1 MKKFIFGE
9 RNGIYIIDLQKTV
22 QRFEAAYAFVRDSVA
37 AGETVLFVGTKPQA
51 ADMMEEESKR
61 AGMFFVNQRWLGG
74 MLTNFQ
80 TIRKSIEKLKKYE
93 QIVADPT
100 HHGYTKKEVGQIE
113 KDRVKLERSLG
124 GMKNL
129 NALPGCVF
137 IMDTRIEHIA
147 VREANRLGIPIVAL
161 VDTNCDPEMIDYPI
175 PGNDDAI
182 RSIKLILSRIANAC
196 IEGAHLRAQREETNI
211 PAAIMPTPA
220 VGVPAI

>member
-1 MKKFIFGE
+1 
-9 RNGIYIIDLQKTV
+9 
-22 QRFEAAYAFVRDSVA
+22 
-37 AGETVLFVGTKPQA
+37 
-51 ADMMEEESKR
+51 MEEESKR

-80 TIRKSIEKLKKYE
+80 TIRKSIEKLKKFE
-93 QIVADPT
+93 HIVADPT
-100 HHGYTKKEVGQIE
+100 QQGLTKKEVGQIE
-113 KDRVKLERSLG
+113 KKRVKLERSLG

-129 NALPGCVF
+129 NTLPGCVF

-161 VDTNCDPEMIDYPI
+161 VDTNCDPDMIDYPI

-196 IEGAHLRAQREETNI
+196 VEGAHLRAQREETNI
-211 PAAIMPTPA
+211 PDAIMSAPA
-220 VGVPAI
+220 VAIPAT